1 MLDTIKILFRQNVP
15 VVHLQAGITI
25 VWLDSKLTINI
36 RQLPS
41 DVLELRLLSEEHV
54 LMILP
59 SLYIIYYS
67 KQSKLA
73 SYLLTAKT

>member
-25 VWLDSKLTINI
+25 VWLDSKLTI